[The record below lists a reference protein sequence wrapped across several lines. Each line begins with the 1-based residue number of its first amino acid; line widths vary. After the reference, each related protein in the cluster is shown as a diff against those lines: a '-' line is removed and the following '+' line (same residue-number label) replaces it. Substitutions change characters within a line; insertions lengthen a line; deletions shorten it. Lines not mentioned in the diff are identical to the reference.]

1 MDTHGQKH
9 LGKRASL
16 SLFWLAA
23 LTASAPAAALDD
35 GWRVSVPLYLTAG
48 SYFQSDGVSTDSY
61 QGVVAAAE
69 VVFSSPLRAYSAGFF
84 AAHFFSA
91 DRSHDGTAL
100 AGGLFEHGIR
110 NWDSSLYVVNYDA
123 PDASPLWK
131 FAGRVRYR
139 VAARH
144 KLGVEIVGPFGDR
157 SAANVMLGYYGTIS
171 RSLSV
176 KFVAGSKFKSG
187 QNRSARTELVWQFN

>member
-1 MDTHGQKH
+1 MNTQIHRQSRKSGW
-9 LGKRASL
+9 LGL
-16 SLFWLAA
+16 LGLAA
-23 LTASAPAAALDD
+23 MMANTLAVAADD

-48 SYFQSDGVSTDSY
+48 SYFHSNGVSTESY

-69 VVFSSPLRAYSAGFF
+69 VVLTSPVHPYSAGFF
-84 AAHFFSA
+84 VARFYSE
-91 DRSHDGTAL
+91 DRRHDGTAL

-110 NWDSSLYVVNYDA
+110 RWDSSLYVVNYDA

-139 VAARH
+139 FAAGH
-144 KLGVEIVGPFGDR
+144 KLGVEIAGPFRDP
-157 SAANVMLGYYGTIS
+157 SAGNLMLGYYGTIS

-176 KFVAGSKFKSG
+176 NLVVGAKFKSG
-187 QNRSARTELVWQFN
+187 QKRSARTELVWQFN